1 MSKNETDEYKNARD
15 LLDMPKYSATFRS
28 EPERVWGK
36 RPNFFLEKHPLMTGY
51 SFLALILFLAW
62 VSNLSMFVISF
73 LFLYLVSD
81 FLTNDVRRLI
91 PFMPKAFLFSILYMA
106 VILLIVL
113 MTYKII
119 PDIGKKL
126 PTIAA
131 KLQTEVVTQY
141 SKASER
147 WNLKDYID
155 PEEVRSAVVKATTA
169 TIQFLMNRFTSVYIG
184 AIYFIFALV
193 INLLLYHD
201 KRKFEQVFAV
211 KPKSLMFFL
220 FTFVELRI
228 RVFYFY
234 FKQVMGGQMMIS
246 LINTAISSILVFW
259 LHLPSPLLLIGL
271 IFFCGLF
278 PVIGNLV
285 SNTILT
291 IIAFVS
297 IGLWAAGAC
306 LVLLI
311 IIHKLEYFLNS
322 KIISGIVN
330 LPMVV
335 SLTSLVIGEVLL
347 GLIGL
352 MLAIPMLLFLR
363 HELEHI
369 PGFINGS
376 VSSSV
381 VPSPDQG

>member
-1 MSKNETDEYKNARD
+1 MQKNKTDKSVNGQD
-15 LLDMPKYSATFRS
+15 LLDMPEYSGTFKS
-28 EPERVWGK
+28 ETERIWGEK
-36 RPNFFLEKHPLMTGY
+36 PNSILEKHPLIAGY
-51 SFLALILFLAW
+51 SFLAVILALAW
-62 VSNLSMFVISF
+62 ISNLSIFIISF
-73 LFLYLVSD
+73 LFLYLISD
-81 FLTNDVRRLI
+81 FITNDVRRLI
-91 PFMPKAFLFSILYMA
+91 PVMPKAFLFSILYMA
-106 VILLIVL
+106 VIFLIIL
-113 MTYKII
+113 MVYKII

-126 PTIAA
+126 PAIAG
-131 KLQTEVVTQY
+131 KLQTEIITHY
-141 SKASER
+141 SKASEKL
-147 WNLKDYID
+147 NLKEYID
-155 PEEVRSAVVKATTA
+155 PEEVRTAVVTATTT
-169 TIQFLMNRFTSVYIG
+169 TIQFLMNRFKSVYIVT
-184 AIYFIFALV
+184 IYFIFALV

-201 KRKFEQVFAV
+201 KRKIGLAFAG

-234 FKQVMGGQMMIS
+234 FKQVMGGQMIIS
-246 LINTAISSILVFW
+246 LINTAVSGIIVFG

-278 PVIGNLV
+278 PVVGNLV

-291 IIAFVS
+291 IIAFIS
-297 IGLWAAGAC
+297 IGLWAAGVC
-306 LVLLI
+306 LILLI
-311 IIHKLEYFLNS
+311 VIHKLEYFLNS
-322 KIISGIVN
+322 KIISAIVN

-369 PGFINGS
+369 PGFINGITETKS
-376 VSSSV
+376 
-381 VPSPDQG
+381 

>member
-1 MSKNETDEYKNARD
+1 MGHDRSKNKTDKHKNIRD
-15 LLDMPKYSATFRS
+15 LLDMPEYNAAFTSKT
-28 EPERVWGK
+28 ELIWKK
-36 RPNFFLEKHPLMTGY
+36 RGNCFLEKHPLIAGY
-51 SFLALILFLAW
+51 SFLAFILVLAW
-62 VSNLSMFVISF
+62 VSNLSIFIISF
-73 LFLYLVSD
+73 LFLYLISD
-81 FLTNDVRRLI
+81 FLTNDVRRFI
-91 PFMPKAFLFSILYMA
+91 SFMPKAILFSVLYVA
-106 VILLIVL
+106 VIVLIIV

-126 PTIAA
+126 PAIAG
-131 KLQTEVVTQY
+131 KLQTEIVMHYTA
-141 SKASER
+141 ASER
-147 WNLKDYID
+147 WNLKDFID
-155 PEEVRSAVVKATTA
+155 PEEVRSAVVTATTA
-169 TIQFLMNRFTSVYIG
+169 TIQFLMNRFKSVYIG

-201 KRKFEQVFAV
+201 KRKISRVFGR

-220 FTFVELRI
+220 FTFVELRV

-234 FKQVMGGQMMIS
+234 FKQVMGGQIIIS
-246 LINTAISSILVFW
+246 LINTFLSSFIVFA
-259 LHLPSPLLLIGL
+259 LHLPSPFLLIGL

-278 PVIGNLV
+278 PVVGNLV

-297 IGLWAAGAC
+297 IGLWAAGVC
-306 LVLLI
+306 LILLI
-311 IIHKLEYFLNS
+311 VIHKLEYFLNS

-363 HELEHI
+363 HEMEHV
-369 PGFINGS
+369 PGLING
-376 VSSSV
+376 VSEKTE
-381 VPSPDQG
+381 